1 MLNKQKVKGFRS
13 DFEKAVTQ
21 LEKDYGV
28 TISLGTIRFDSQ
40 ELRAKMTAKVG
51 DAPVRASK
59 DDFQIG
65 DVVGIN
71 HKKVNPNDEF
81 RIYKINSKNIGVEKI
96 IGDGRIGAQ
105 MRVSPSLLVKK

>member
-1 MLNKQKVKGFRS
+1 MFNKQNVREFRS
-13 DFEKAVTQ
+13 DFQQAVAQ

-28 TISLGTIRFDSQ
+28 NISLGNISFNGQ
-40 ELRAKMTAKVG
+40 ELRSKMTAQKGEKV
-51 DAPVRASK
+51 ASATK

-71 HKKVNPNDEF
+71 HKKVDPNAQF

-96 IGDGRIGAQ
+96 AGEGRVGAQ